1 MRDIQQICVYC
12 ASSSRIAEKYFR
24 VAERLGEILAE
35 NDIRLMFGGGALG
48 LMGRVADTVLQHGG
62 RAIGVIPDFMDKVEL
77 GHKGVELEVVPDM
90 HTRKR
95 RFFEGTD
102 AIVTLPGGVG
112 TLEEILEALTWKRL
126 GLITCP
132 MVIVNVDGYYDPLQ
146 LMLERAVQEEFM
158 VEEHLKMW
166 TFVNSADE
174 VLPAIQAAPEWSQ
187 ENFRFAAP
195 RKDPF

>member
-1 MRDIQQICVYC
+1 MREIRQICVYC
-12 ASSSRIAEKYFR
+12 ASSSLIAEKYFR
-24 VAERLGEILAE
+24 EAEILGELLAK

-48 LMGRVADTVLQHGG
+48 LMGRVADTVLKFGG
-62 RAIGVIPDFMDKVEL
+62 KATGVIPEFMDKVEL

-126 GLITCP
+126 GLLTCP
-132 MVIVNVDGYYDPLQ
+132 MIIVNVDGYYDPLRT
-146 LMLERAVQEEFM
+146 MLENAVQESFM
-158 VEEHLKMW
+158 VEQHLKMW
-166 TFVNSADE
+166 TFVDSASE
-174 VLPAIQAAPEWSQ
+174 VLEAIQAAPEWSTD
-187 ENFRFAAP
+187 NFRFAAP
-195 RKDPF
+195 RKNPY